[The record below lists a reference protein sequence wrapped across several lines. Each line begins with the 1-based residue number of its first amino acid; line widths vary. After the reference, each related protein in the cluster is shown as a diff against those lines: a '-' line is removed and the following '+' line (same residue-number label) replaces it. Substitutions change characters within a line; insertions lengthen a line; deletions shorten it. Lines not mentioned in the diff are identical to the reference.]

1 MITIANRLEKKLD
14 CFFFYTQMRN
24 VQINLFSKTKIDYHK
39 CKVDLEMLPGVKRN
53 EVKSNYA
60 SKKILLIQ
68 LDRNLRFFTI
78 FIRYTFGRQDG

>member
-1 MITIANRLEKKLD
+1 
-14 CFFFYTQMRN
+14 MRN

-53 EVKSNYA
+53 EVKREQLCIE
-60 SKKILLIQ
+60 KILLIQ